1 MDELL
6 ILDLGEDAWRCG
18 WASDSG
24 PEVIVPP
31 PAQPNDAHAIKQHLN
46 DVFSE
51 LGATPSSSAV
61 LLSEPPGAPEGSR
74 DAIAKILFGEF
85 GVPMLWSVSA
95 PLLAL
100 FNVGRDTITLV
111 DVGAAHAHILLVYE
125 GHPVLDAA
133 TDHALHGS
141 GGSSGSGSTGAGTSA
156 AVAATAT
163 TSASSLCDAILSTIH
178 LADITLRAELL
189 ANVVLVGN
197 GSKGA
202 DFVEGVRTGLAKA
215 LAAYKD
221 SSGGIAGAQML
232 ARRRRRHRGGGG
244 GGAYRGGVGVGGS
257 GGGGGDGDVGSGG
270 DAYAAALRIS
280 ASPDRIIAAWLGG
293 QMVVAMESA
302 QARFVGRAQHA
313 AVEGGRWVLHTR
325 CIGLACRTLDE
336 QKRHHVAAAR
346 AELEADAARRREE
359 GAHARRLSEEAR
371 KARLAESRAAPPAD
385 AAAAAARRAF
395 LRHIVT
401 AASWYAWSVAMG
413 ASQPSRTARP
423 WVRRRLTPGADVT
436 VLSRWLMPPPP
447 GRGGMLRPIGGG
459 LSNRHGRGSGDPKDT
474 EGSSAAGYAAA
485 LVLPV
490 VTNCAAGCLLD
501 SADRG
506 GEASAAEAAEEAAR
520 RLEAA
525 IKERPI
531 NTRLGKGD
539 SASAA

>member
-141 GGSSGSGSTGAGTSA
+141 GGSSGSGTTAAGTSA

-244 GGAYRGGVGVGGS
+244 GGAYRGAVGVGGS

-302 QARFVGRAQHA
+302 QARLWASAARRGRGRPAGAPHAMHASHA
-313 AVEGGRWVLHTR
+313 ARLMSRSATTSR
-325 CIGLACRTLDE
+325 
-336 QKRHHVAAAR
+336 RHAPSW
-346 AELEADAARRREE
+346 ADAARRREE

-371 KARLAESRAAPPAD
+371 KARPGGVAGGAAG
-385 AAAAAARRAF
+385 R
-395 LRHIVT
+395 
-401 AASWYAWSVAMG
+401 
-413 ASQPSRTARP
+413 
-423 WVRRRLTPGADVT
+423 
-436 VLSRWLMPPPP
+436 
-447 GRGGMLRPIGGG
+447 RGGPP
-459 LSNRHGRGSGDPKDT
+459 RGAPSC
-474 EGSSAAGYAAA
+474 
-485 LVLPV
+485 
-490 VTNCAAGCLLD
+490 VT
-501 SADRG
+501 S
-506 GEASAAEAAEEAAR
+506 
-520 RLEAA
+520 
-525 IKERPI
+525 
-531 NTRLGKGD
+531 
-539 SASAA
+539 